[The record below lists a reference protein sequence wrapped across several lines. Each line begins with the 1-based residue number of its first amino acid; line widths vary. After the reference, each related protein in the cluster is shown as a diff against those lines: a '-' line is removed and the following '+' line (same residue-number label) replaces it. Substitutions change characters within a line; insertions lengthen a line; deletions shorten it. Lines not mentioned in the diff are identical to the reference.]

1 MDDMD
6 DLSLQ
11 LAIALQLEDIEIAIS
26 SRKGKGRA
34 GDAIASNDEAAFN
47 DYRQHLEISAQILL
61 DQRLARSFDRAVKTD
76 SEEVMR
82 LTRTELMNESDRELA
97 FQLSEDPK
105 PTMVK
110 KNAYLRSLAVGS
122 GIEITDSDI
131 QRLVQK
137 SLEWDIIESQVLD
150 PINLFTPGCFP
161 PHTIC

>member
-26 SRKGKGRA
+26 SRKGKGKA
-34 GDAIASNDEAAFN
+34 GDAIASNDEVAFN

-61 DQRLARSFDRAVKTD
+61 DQRLARSFDRAVKSD

-105 PTMVK
+105 PIIVK

-150 PINLFTPGCFP
+150 PINLFAPGCFF

>member
-1 MDDMD
+1 MMEDMD
-6 DLSLQ
+6 ELSLQ
-11 LAIALQLEDIEIAIS
+11 LAIALQLEDIEAAVS

-34 GDAIASNDEAAFN
+34 GDAITSNDEVAFN

-105 PTMVK
+105 PTMMK
-110 KNAYLRSLAVGS
+110 KNAHLRSLAVGS
-122 GIEITDSDI
+122 GIEATDSDI
-131 QRLVQK
+131 EKWVRK
-137 SLEWDIIESQVLD
+137 SLEWDIIEAQVSD
-150 PINLFTPGCFP
+150 PINLFAPR
-161 PHTIC
+161 HTIC

>member
-1 MDDMD
+1 MEDMD
-6 DLSLQ
+6 ELSLQ
-11 LAIALQLEDIEIAIS
+11 LAIALQLEDIEAAVS

-34 GDAIASNDEAAFN
+34 GDAITSNDEVAFN

-97 FQLSEDPK
+97 FRLSEDPK

-110 KNAYLRSLAVGS
+110 KNAHLRSLAVGS
-122 GIEITDSDI
+122 GIEATDSDI
-131 QRLVQK
+131 EKWVRK
-137 SLEWDIIESQVLD
+137 SLEWDIIEAQVSD
-150 PINLFTPGCFP
+150 PINLFAPR
-161 PHTIC
+161 HTIC

>member
-1 MDDMD
+1 MMEDMD
-6 DLSLQ
+6 ELSLQ
-11 LAIALQLEDIEIAIS
+11 LAIALQLEDIEAAVS

-34 GDAIASNDEAAFN
+34 GDAITSNDEVAFN

-97 FQLSEDPK
+97 FRLSEDPK

-110 KNAYLRSLAVGS
+110 KNAHLRSLAVGS
-122 GIEITDSDI
+122 GIEATDSDI
-131 QRLVQK
+131 EKWVRK
-137 SLEWDIIESQVLD
+137 SLEWDIIEAQVSD
-150 PINLFTPGCFP
+150 PINLFAPR
-161 PHTIC
+161 HTIC